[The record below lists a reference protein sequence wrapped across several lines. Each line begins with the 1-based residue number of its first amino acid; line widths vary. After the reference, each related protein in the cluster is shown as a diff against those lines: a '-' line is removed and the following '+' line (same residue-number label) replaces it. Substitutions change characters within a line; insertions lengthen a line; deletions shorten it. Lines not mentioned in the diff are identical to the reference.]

1 MSRIKELRENRNYL
15 QKDIAYMLKVNRS
28 TVAKWETGKA
38 LPRTDKLLDLAKILN
53 CSVLDLLPEK

>member
-15 QKDIAYMLKVNRS
+15 QKDIADKLKVNRS

>member
-15 QKDIAYMLKVNRS
+15 QKDIADMLKVNRS
-28 TVAKWETGKA
+28 TVAKRETGKA

>member
-15 QKDIAYMLKVNRS
+15 QKDIADMLKVNRS

>member
-1 MSRIKELRENRNYL
+1 MG
-15 QKDIAYMLKVNRS
+15 D
-28 TVAKWETGKA
+28 WKA

>member
-15 QKDIAYMLKVNRS
+15 QKDIADMLNVNRS

>member
-15 QKDIAYMLKVNRS
+15 QKDIADMLKVNRS

-38 LPRTDKLLDLAKILN
+38 LPRTDNLAKILN